1 MKTLA
6 IVLMAGSGL
15 LVCGCQ
21 YDQLDARLT
30 ETQGLIGDLASVI
43 DEERN
48 KDITAE
54 RRVELDNTAKILAGI
69 QGINEEIKAAAVD
82 PSIIAHKIHGG
93 LDLVGKAG
101 QGTPLGGAAE
111 IGKILIGLLIGGGAT
126 QIAAKS
132 KIKSFNKGVEMGKNG
147 HG

>member
-6 IVLMAGSGL
+6 IVLIAGSVL
-15 LVCGCQ
+15 LVGGCQ

-43 DEERN
+43 DQERN

-93 LDLVGKAG
+93 QPRLARYSLDC
-101 QGTPLGGAAE
+101 
-111 IGKILIGLLIGGGAT
+111 
-126 QIAAKS
+126 
-132 KIKSFNKGVEMGKNG
+132 
-147 HG
+147 